1 MLHSKYMQRQKM
13 NLGDPAV
20 DKLNEKEALERLQEM
35 EARKRT
41 ERHQENIVLT
51 LSENARLMLAKLGDR
66 FSTVRRAFR
75 TMDKDR
81 SGSLT
86 RIELKSILD
95 TFCMTVGDKEFDE
108 LMNYFDSDHDGLIS
122 YEEFLAVVR
131 NEIQPQ
137 IEAGRKG
144 DLQSDA
150 SQSGSPTKPMK
161 PSDFDRQSGRR
172 PRR

>member
-1 MLHSKYMQRQKM
+1 M
-13 NLGDPAV
+13 
-20 DKLNEKEALERLQEM
+20 
-35 EARKRT
+35 
-41 ERHQENIVLT
+41 T
-51 LSENARLMLAKLGDR
+51 LSENARIMLAKLGDR

-95 TFCMTVGDKEFDE
+95 TFCMAVGDTEFDE

-137 IEAGRKG
+137 IEAGRRG
-144 DLQSDA
+144 DAMSDA
-150 SQSGSPTKPMK
+150 SESGNPQGAKPMK
-161 PSDFDRQSGRR
+161 PNDFDRQSGRR
-172 PRR
+172 PRRPQYR